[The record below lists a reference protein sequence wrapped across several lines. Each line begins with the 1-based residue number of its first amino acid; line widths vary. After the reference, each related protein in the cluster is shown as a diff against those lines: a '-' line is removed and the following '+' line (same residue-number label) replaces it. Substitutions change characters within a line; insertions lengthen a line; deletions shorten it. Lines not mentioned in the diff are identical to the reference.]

1 MNRERLLSLL
11 QNPQLLH
18 EVESDELD
26 NLIQQYPHFQ
36 TVRLLLAQKKQ
47 QESPKT
53 SLSFLQQCALYLTD
67 RRQLL
72 RLFKKKE
79 TTSPPTIAPDTFVA
93 DPTPSA
99 LVSKDLLALIQA
111 AEQDDNFVTVTSAAA
126 DESTEN
132 VPNRQVEEDLNKLK
146 DEMHTTDLSD
156 YRKIIEM
163 RLKEIEEREAKTT
176 LEHQLLEENEAQL
189 KAAAAKS
196 DEMTEKKEP
205 KKKRSGRKKT
215 DGVAADENPAG
226 DEAPAAD
233 VKEDG
238 AALRISRLLDKEV
251 GDFMNSDIVGKSSG
265 NTEQE
270 QNDADD
276 VNNNE
281 EDNELIRLLKQKID
295 NFKSNNTPT
304 TEVFQQESGIKK
316 NEENIA
322 EIQQFMSDYQQQEDA
337 EQHSGTNFAAPEEED
352 IVSET
357 LAKIYEQQGLYE
369 QAMAVYEQLRLQ
381 EPEKSI
387 YFAQKIEILK
397 KLI

>member
-79 TTSPPTIAPDTFVA
+79 TTSFPTIESDTFAA

-99 LVSKDLLALIQA
+99 LVSKDLLTLIQA
-111 AEQDDNFVTVTSAAA
+111 AEQDDNFVAVTSAAA

-215 DGVAADENPAG
+215 EAIAADEDLAG
-226 DEAPAAD
+226 DETAPAAD

-276 VNNNE
+276 INNE

-322 EIQQFMSDYQQQEDA
+322 EIQPFMSDYQQQEDT
-337 EQHSGTNFAAPEEED
+337 EQHSGTNFAALEEED